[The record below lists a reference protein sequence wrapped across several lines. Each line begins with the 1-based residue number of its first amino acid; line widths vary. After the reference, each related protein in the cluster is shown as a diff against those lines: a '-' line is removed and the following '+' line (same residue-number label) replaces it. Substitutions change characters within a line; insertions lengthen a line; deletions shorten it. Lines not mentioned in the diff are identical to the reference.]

1 MTNEDLALSIRR
13 RAGHGLAYLGS
24 QELTNRIAPRESR
37 AEVLSGFQLGLY
49 VGATV
54 PAVVVG
60 FAAKLLGFETATL
73 GFVAVIATLAIVGFV
88 WIRDFPLKE
97 LFSHA

>member
-1 MTNEDLALSIRR
+1 MILG
-13 RAGHGLAYLGS
+13 AGHGLAYLGS
-24 QELTNRIAPRESR
+24 QELTDRIAPAQSR

-60 FAAKLLGFETATL
+60 FAAKALGFETATL
-73 GFVAVIATLAIVGFV
+73 FFAGVIAALAMIGLV
-88 WIRDFPLKE
+88 WIRTSPVPALQ
-97 LFSHA
+97 A